1 MDTDRLIN
9 IIVMTTVFG
18 LVFSVWCICVF
29 LWLGRYLMH
38 LKTVQK
44 RLGITRNRESE
55 ETRTLRLWSEM
66 QQDSEHDSSD
76 SSPEKPSMRQR
87 LEILRSDAGWKR
99 PAWTV
104 LLRLVG
110 AVILSFVITYFAGGG
125 ILLALG
131 IAGLILVSFV
141 VYTQHSI
148 SKLEDLF
155 EMQLVDALGIAGR
168 ALRAGHPLVGA
179 FQLVSEEIN
188 EPLRNVFFRICQEQ
202 SLGLDLR
209 DSIRNV
215 AKTNRNAEL
224 KLFATAVAIQFQNG
238 GNLAD
243 LMDSLTLV
251 IRARMR
257 LNRRVKVITAQ
268 TQFSK
273 RILVALPILMF
284 FGLNLLNPE
293 YMDPM
298 YSTVQ
303 GNWMLVGVVLSMSL
317 GMWVMNRL
325 SILRY

>member
-1 MDTDRLIN
+1 METDRLLN
-9 IIVMTTVFG
+9 TIVMVTVFG

-29 LWLGRYLMH
+29 LWLGRYLLH

-44 RLGITRNRESE
+44 RLGITENKESE

-66 QQDSEHDSSD
+66 QQQGSEHDSS
-76 SSPEKPSMRQR
+76 PAKPSIRQR
-87 LEILRSDAGWKR
+87 LEILRCDAGWKR

-104 LLRLVG
+104 LFRLVG
-110 AVILSFVITYFAGGG
+110 AVILGFVVTYFAGGG
-125 ILLALG
+125 ILLASG
-131 IAGLILVSFV
+131 IAGLILVGFV

-148 SKLEDLF
+148 SKREELF
-155 EMQLVDALGIAGR
+155 ERQLVDALGIAGR

-179 FQLVSEEIN
+179 FQLVSEEID
-188 EPLRNVFFRICQEQ
+188 EPLGNVFFRICQEQ
-202 SLGLDLR
+202 SLGLDLK

-243 LMDSLTLV
+243 LMDSLTVV
-251 IRARMR
+251 IRARMK
-257 LNRRVKVITAQ
+257 LNRRVKVITSQ

-273 RILVALPILMF
+273 RILIAMPILLF
-284 FGLNLLNPE
+284 FGLNFMNPE
-293 YMDPM
+293 YMDTM
-298 YSTVQ
+298 YTTPE
-303 GNWMLVGVVLSMSL
+303 GNWLLAGVVVSMLL
-317 GMWVMNRL
+317 GIWMMNRL

>member
-1 MDTDRLIN
+1 MA
-9 IIVMTTVFG
+9 TVFG

-29 LWLGRYLMH
+29 LWLGRYLLH

-44 RLGITRNRESE
+44 RLGITENKESE

-66 QQDSEHDSSD
+66 QQDSDYDSSL
-76 SSPEKPSMRQR
+76 EKRSIRQR
-87 LEILRSDAGWKR
+87 LEMLRRDAGWKR
-99 PAWTV
+99 PVWTV
-104 LLRLVG
+104 LVRLVG
-110 AVILSFVITYFAGGG
+110 AVILGFVVTYFAAGG
-125 ILLALG
+125 ILLASG
-131 IAGLILVSFV
+131 VAGLILVGFV
-141 VYTQHSI
+141 VYTKNSI
-148 SKLEDLF
+148 SKREDLF
-155 EMQLVDALGIAGR
+155 ERQLVDALGIAGR

-179 FQLVSEEIN
+179 FQLISEEVD
-188 EPLRNVFFRICQEQ
+188 EPLGNVFFRICQEQ
-202 SLGLDLR
+202 SLGLDLK

-243 LMDSLTLV
+243 LMDSLTVV
-251 IRARMR
+251 IRARMK
-257 LNRRVKVITAQ
+257 LNRRVKVITSQ

-273 RILVALPILMF
+273 RTLIAMPILMF
-284 FGLNLLNPE
+284 FGLNLMNPE

-303 GNWMLVGVVLSMSL
+303 GNYMLAGVVLSMAF